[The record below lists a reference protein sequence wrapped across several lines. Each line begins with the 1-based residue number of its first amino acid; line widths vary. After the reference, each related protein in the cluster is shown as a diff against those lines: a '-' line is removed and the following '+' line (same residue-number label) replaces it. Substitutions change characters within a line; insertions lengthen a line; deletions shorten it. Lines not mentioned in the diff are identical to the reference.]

1 VDDAEG
7 RIGGYRPTD
16 SAFISALF
24 SQNRWAS
31 LIGSYEGIG
40 AKAEGWRVDPNAYYM
55 FGMVS
60 GADFAAVRDNRE
72 YNRLVLS
79 THGGKSRQ
87 WETNEGVDA
96 IAWGIN
102 SYEDMVLQV
111 KRAEIAQSAGGV
123 LPGLG
128 KSQYWRADEAYE
140 ISFSA
145 TYRQDG
151 SVYEFGLF
159 EVDDESGRI
168 GNLRPGQRGYAEA
181 AINRRLPVVSQGQG
195 EAVVKVQ
202 KGKVYSSYIISG
214 GSSADW
220 LRENRSNSLMKPI
233 RAFFDRP
240 LDNPDKQEHIS
251 WRDGEVYIA
260 GGLDRNMHD
269 RSCQSYRSNN

>member
-102 SYEDMVLQV
+102 SYEDM
-111 KRAEIAQSAGGV
+111 V